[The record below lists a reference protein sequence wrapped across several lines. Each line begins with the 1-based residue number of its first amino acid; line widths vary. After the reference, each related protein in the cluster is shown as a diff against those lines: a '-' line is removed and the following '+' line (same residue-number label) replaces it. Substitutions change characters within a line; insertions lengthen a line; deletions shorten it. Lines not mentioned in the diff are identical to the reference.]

1 LQKVYWYYNMAGNLF
16 WKLYWKLSGWKV
28 NGEWPASLTRAII
41 VVGPHTSG
49 TDVVVGMAARSI
61 VPIPFAHYLGKKELF
76 DGRFGWFFRATG
88 GVPVDRFSKNNMV
101 EQVVSEFNH
110 RKNFVLALSPEG
122 TRKKVDRLRTGFW
135 HIAKQA
141 GVPIVMAGL
150 DFAKK
155 ELILSA
161 PFIPGESPEAD
172 LPILLRF
179 FGTVTGK
186 NPENGMQ
193 HLLKTDKNQAQEL

>member
-1 LQKVYWYYNMAGNLF
+1 MAGNLF
-16 WKLYWKLSGWKV
+16 WKTYWKFSGWKV
-28 NGEWPASLTRAII
+28 NGVWPPHLTRAII
-41 VVGPHTSG
+41 VVGPHTSS

-76 DGRFGWFFRATG
+76 DGIFGWFFRASG

-101 EQVVSEFNH
+101 EQVVAEFKK
-110 RKNFVLALSPEG
+110 RENFVLALSPEG

-155 ELILSA
+155 ELILSP
-161 PFIPGESPEAD
+161 PFFPGNIPDDD
-172 LPILLRF
+172 LPKLIRF
-179 FGTVTGK
+179 FAPVQGK
-186 NPENGMQ
+186 NPGNGMN
-193 HLLKTDKNQAQEL
+193 HLS